1 MAQYTRSRL
10 TVHLTNGEGIV
21 LAASIGRLLSL
32 MQSASCHGIKYVDI
46 KPIGEPRVLIR
57 LDDISW
63 VEDCT
68 ERAADSIRRK
78 GV

>member
-1 MAQYTRSRL
+1 MAQRTRSRL
-10 TVHLTNGEGIV
+10 TVHLSNGEGIV
-21 LAASIGRLLSL
+21 LASSISRFLTLV
-32 MQSASCHGIKYVDI
+32 QSASYHGFKYVDI

-68 ERAADSIRRK
+68 ERAAGSIRRK
-78 GV
+78 EV